1 MPSRQAILKESLP
14 TRVLP
19 KSSTGKAVRYVRN
32 NCTAPN
38 IFTTD
43 RHLTIDNNLS
53 ERSLRPLAVGR
64 NNWKFIGSEP
74 AGYRMTVLSTIIAN
88 AKRHYFEPFVY
99 VHDLLFSMRSACA
112 AFEVDV
118 PDSTEAAQ
126 LSPQEFRDRGMSLA
140 SQLPVPTLMAM
151 LPDIWAAAH
160 PKHVLVHRIEEAR
173 QVANRKRDD
182 RHKRRKKRTRP
193 VSRRCEHPRCPR
205 RS

>member
-1 MPSRQAILKESLP
+1 
-14 TRVLP
+14 
-19 KSSTGKAVRYVRN
+19 
-32 NCTAPN
+32 
-38 IFTTD
+38 
-43 RHLTIDNNLS
+43 
-53 ERSLRPLAVGR
+53 
-64 NNWKFIGSEP
+64 
-74 AGYRMTVLSTIIAN
+74 MTVLSTIIAN

-118 PDSTEAAQ
+118 PEFTEAAQ

-182 RHKRRKKRTRP
+182 RQKRRKQWLVR
-193 VSRRCEHPRCPR
+193 
-205 RS
+205 